1 MRLVHLSDL
10 HLGFRQYQ
18 RLTPAGINQREADVA
33 GAFKRALDLTI
44 SLRPDVVLFAGD
56 IFHAVRPTNPAIL
69 HAFQQFA
76 RLRRELPDAIIAM
89 AGGNHDI
96 PKTAETGSILRL
108 FSQLGIDVADR
119 APERFEYPDRG
130 VSILAVPGDRAL
142 QATVDLNPAGS
153 AKYNILLTHLL
164 LPEVAPHFMTAEDV
178 ASLAIR
184 KEELNVAQW
193 SYIALGHYHV
203 HHQVAPTAFY
213 AGSIEYTSSNPWG
226 DLIDEEDARLP
237 GKGIVEFDLESG
249 KKTFHHVKPARR
261 HIDLPYISAAGL
273 SAAEIDE
280 QIRITVE
287 SAGNIDDQI
296 VRLVIRDL
304 PRHIMRELDVKALRE
319 YRRRALHFHLDT
331 RRPEILRTS
340 AAGAPSRRPSLA
352 DMVREKL
359 SSRMLASDIDR
370 DALVNLALHYLQE
383 VERNEGTGAA
393 SALAEGMG

>member
-33 GAFKRALDLTI
+33 GAFRRALDLTI

-76 RLRRELPDAIIAM
+76 RLRRELPDAIVVM
-89 AGGNHDI
+89 VGGNHDI
-96 PKTAETGSILRL
+96 PKTVETGTILGL
-108 FSQLGIDVADR
+108 FSQLGLHVADR
-119 APERFEYPDRG
+119 EARRFPFPERDLS
-130 VSILAVPGDRAL
+130 VLAVPGD
-142 QATVDLNPAGS
+142 PAIGKTTQFAPDGT
-153 AKYNILLTHLL
+153 AKYNILATHLL
-164 LPEVAPHFMTAEDV
+164 LDEVAPHFMTPEDR
-178 ASLAIR
+178 ASLAMR
-184 KEELNVAQW
+184 KEDLNAARW

-203 HHQVAPTAFY
+203 HHQVAPNAFY
-213 AGSIEYTSSNPWG
+213 SGSLEYTNSNPWG

-237 GKGIVEFDLESG
+237 GKGIVEYDLDTG
-249 KKTFHHVKPARR
+249 RKTFHHVKPARK
-261 HIDLPYISAAGL
+261 HIDLPYISAGGL

-287 SAGNIDDQI
+287 SAGNIDDQV

-340 AAGAPSRRPSLA
+340 AAGAPGRRPSLA
-352 DMVREKL
+352 EMVREKL

-393 SALAEGMG
+393 SALAEGMA